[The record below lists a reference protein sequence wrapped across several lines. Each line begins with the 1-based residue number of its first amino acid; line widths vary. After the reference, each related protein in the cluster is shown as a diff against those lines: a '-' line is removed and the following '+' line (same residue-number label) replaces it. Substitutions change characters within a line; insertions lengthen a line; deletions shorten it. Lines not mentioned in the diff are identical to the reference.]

1 MEIFPAIDISGG
13 QVVRLKQGDYQKMQI
28 YTSDPVGTAQG
39 FLTQGAR
46 NLHVVDL
53 DGAREG
59 QTVNFSHIQAICE
72 AGGLFVEVGGGI
84 RDEKSIGQ
92 YLSLGAG
99 RAILGT
105 AAVLNFTFIE
115 EMVKKYGDQIAVSVD
130 ARDGRMAVQGWLTAT
145 DVDSLSFC
153 RKLCDAGVKTVIYTD
168 IARDGEL
175 RGTNLEAYKA
185 LRQIPEL
192 DVIASGG
199 ISFEQEI
206 IALRDMGIYGAVIGK
221 ALYENKFSLPGI
233 IALADGKE

>member
-28 YTSDPVGTAQG
+28 YTSDPVGAAQG

-59 QTVNFSHIQAICE
+59 QTVNFSHIRAICE

-84 RDEKSIGQ
+84 RDEKSIEQ
-92 YLSLGAG
+92 YLSSGAG
-99 RAILGT
+99 RVILGT
-105 AAVLNFTFIE
+105 AAVRSFSFIE
-115 EMVKKYGDQIAVSVD
+115 DMVKKYGDQIVVSVD

-145 DVDSLSFC
+145 GVDSFSFC
-153 RKLCDAGVKTVIYTD
+153 RQLYDAGVKNVIYTD
-168 IARDGEL
+168 IAKDGEL
-175 RGTNLEAYKA
+175 RGTNLEAYKE

-192 DVIASGG
+192 DIVASGG
-199 ISFEQEI
+199 ISYEHEI
-206 IALRDMGIYGAVIGK
+206 IALRDLGIYGAIVGK
-221 ALYENKFSLPGI
+221 ALYENKLSLPRI
-233 IALADGKE
+233 IPLADGKE